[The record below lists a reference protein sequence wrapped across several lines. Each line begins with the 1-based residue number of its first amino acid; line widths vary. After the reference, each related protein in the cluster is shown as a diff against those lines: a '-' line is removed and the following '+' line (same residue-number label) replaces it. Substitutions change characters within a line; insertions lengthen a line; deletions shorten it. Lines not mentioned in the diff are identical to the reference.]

1 MKTYF
6 IDLDGVLT
14 KHHGVSHSHQI
25 LESLTLLPG
34 ALSFLDKLERNEDT
48 IILCTAR
55 KESHRPVLEEQ
66 LRTQG
71 IFWDKL
77 IMGLPHG
84 LRVLINDKKDS
95 RDMALAIN
103 VIRNGGVDSL

>member
-84 LRVLINDKKDS
+84 LRVLVNDKKDGC
-95 RDMALAIN
+95 DMALAIN
-103 VIRNGGVDSL
+103 VNRNEGVESL